1 MCRTPSYYKLCN
13 TYANDL
19 TALIKTYN
27 DEVFILNFDILV
39 FRIILHCYEVDSM
52 ISTLQKLILFSICAI
67 LLFFPMTTQTRNKIF
82 IRGKNKVTRKQ
93 TNKKKHEFSYSK
105 NTVNFEVFHLV
116 ISANTNFTFLKS
128 LSYMYYT
135 TIISQ

>member
-1 MCRTPSYYKLCN
+1 MYVYGKLHFTNWVHIFFTKLLMCRTPLYYKLCN

-27 DEVFILNFDILV
+27 YEVFILNFDILG

-52 ISTLQKLILFSICAI
+52 IPTLQK
-67 LLFFPMTTQTRNKIF
+67 
-82 IRGKNKVTRKQ
+82 
-93 TNKKKHEFSYSK
+93 NKKKHEFSYSK

-128 LSYMYYT
+128 LLYT
-135 TIISQ
+135 ILLS